1 MDERHHPT
9 KRILVLQSHRARN
22 QICQWQVSAIYK
34 YILVCHF
41 KILLDLTDQNGF
53 NLLYMYVLSFN
64 FFYRQGPSSLHNS
77 WIMKLSKDP
86 RDVQQGY
93 MQMYLKYNM
102 TETRRELQKKE
113 NIIPWDLSRWLFSLC
128 LFWITNESIEGRS
141 IFQWQK
147 FFPWDCLKETSTKFY
162 WKIDSYHDL

>member
-53 NLLYMYVLSFN
+53 NFMYMYVLLFD

-113 NIIPWDLSRWLFSLC
+113 NIIPWDLSRWLFSLY
-128 LFWITNESIEGRS
+128 LFDLQMKAERVD
-141 IFQWQK
+141 Q
-147 FFPWDCLKETSTKFY
+147 FFNDRNFFHE
-162 WKIDSYHDL
+162 IV